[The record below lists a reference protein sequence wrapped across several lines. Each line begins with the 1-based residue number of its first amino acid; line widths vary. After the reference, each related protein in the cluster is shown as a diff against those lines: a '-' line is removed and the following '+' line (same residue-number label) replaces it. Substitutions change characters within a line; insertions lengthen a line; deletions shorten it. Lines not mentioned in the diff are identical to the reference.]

1 MRKNIILLNI
11 ENEKVSLDL
20 KNKAE
25 TIEKA
30 KAQLKTL
37 EAEIREIELGGMAA
51 VLASNLKPG
60 DLCPVCGSEHH
71 PQVAEIIVNSN
82 LEELKKLKQVVELNI
97 EKLSK

>member
-1 MRKNIILLNI
+1 M
-11 ENEKVSLDL
+11 DL

-30 KAQLKTL
+30 KAQLKTI
-37 EAEIREIELGGMAA
+37 EAEIKEIELGGMAA

-71 PQVAEIIVNSN
+71 PQVAESNS
-82 LEELKKLKQVVELNI
+82 KLKLRRIRKN
-97 EKLSK
+97 